1 MSLIDDCIVI
11 LLILI
16 AVWQMI
22 EKLSKEKCE
31 STGFVFSLLAV
42 YHFSFSVLFFLY
54 PEPLDSNYYYNLGI
68 AMEADNLISLPTKS
82 TGAMA
87 MLSYWLCNSI
97 THLYQ
102 LTANFIFAT
111 ISLFGLFLIFLM
123 LPELKT
129 NSKFSKGIQVL
140 IFFPFFFPS
149 IHYWSTSVS
158 KEAIMIGGLSAIVY
172 MVYKFRRKNILLLPM
187 VIASLFVRPH
197 IVILFLAG
205 GFVTWFCL
213 VKLPCKLKL
222 GISTLTII
230 IGLMAINYF
239 MSTHG
244 NKSLSFQSF
253 NKMIS
258 QWEQSIGYSDTN
270 SANVSLKDMIF
281 PFKFCTF
288 WFRPFFE
295 NLTVKILVGSIENL
309 MLIIA
314 IISLCTKRFLKFASS
329 VNLVVK
335 MSIGGALGVSLF
347 MCLVSSNF
355 GYAMRQKSTI
365 LPFVCLLVVSYWIN
379 TVITNKDEISTA

>member
-1 MSLIDDCIVI
+1 M
-11 LLILI
+11 
-16 AVWQMI
+16 
-22 EKLSKEKCE
+22 LSKEKGE
-31 STGFVFSLLAV
+31 LIGKVFSLLAV

-68 AMEADNLISLPTKS
+68 AMGADDSMLLPTKS

-87 MLSYWLCNSI
+87 VLSYWLCNSI

-111 ISLFGLFLIFLM
+111 ISFFGLFLIFLM

-129 NSKFSKGIQVL
+129 NSKFLKRNQFL

-158 KEAIMIGGLSAIVY
+158 KEAIMLGGLSAIVY
-172 MVYKFRRKNILLLPM
+172 MIYKYQRKYIFLFPV

-205 GFVTWFCL
+205 GFVTWVSF
-213 VKLPCKLKL
+213 VKLSYKLKL

-230 IGLMAINYF
+230 TGVIAINYF

-244 NKSLSFQSF
+244 NKSLSFQGF

-270 SANVSLKDMIF
+270 NANVSLKDMIF
-281 PFKFCTF
+281 PLKFFTF

-295 NLTVKILVGSIENL
+295 DFTVKILVGSIENL
-309 MLIIA
+309 MLIVA
-314 IISLCTKRFLKFASS
+314 LVSLCTKRFLKFAPS
-329 VNLVVK
+329 VDLSIK

-365 LPFVCLLVVSYWIN
+365 LPFVCLLVVSYWISI
-379 TVITNKDEISTA
+379 VLPNKDEISTA